1 MTKFEKTTK
10 FEKASSLT
18 RRSVLLGGGALVV
31 SIGAGV
37 TLETVLSINRA
48 YAQGAKPPLTPD
60 QLSSYIAVN
69 ADGSVS
75 AYFGK
80 MDMGHGLHVAIG
92 QIVAEEL
99 DVPFK
104 SVKVLMGD
112 TATSVNQGGASGS
125 TGIQLGGKQM
135 RMAAAEARRV
145 LVEMA
150 AGLLS
155 TPADRLAVNDGVV
168 SAADD
173 TAKRISYAQ
182 MIGGKYFNV
191 QLDWNKQYGNA
202 LYAPGKA
209 QPKAPSAH
217 KIVGQPIKREDVAP
231 KVFCQEDFCTDVK
244 VPGMVHGRMIRPAV
258 AGSVPVKVDDS
269 AIKDIPGARVV
280 WDKGF
285 LGVVADKEWDAIRA
299 AEKLEVEWSVQ
310 EPPFPE
316 QALLYDHIR
325 KASSRKRVV
334 EQQNGDVDEAFKSA
348 AKVIE
353 AEYEWPFQSHASMG
367 PACAVV
373 EIKDG
378 NVTCW
383 SGTQKSHFVQNGLAA
398 TLQVPPDK
406 VRVIFKAGPGSYG
419 RNDADDCAMDAGVLA
434 KAVGR
439 PVRLQ
444 YMRDQGTGWDPK
456 GPASTH
462 KARAGLNASGELI
475 AYEFTSKAFSR
486 VDVDTNGGKP
496 PDTLAGQTLGVVLKS
511 GDGFGVPAE
520 SYAVENKRLAW
531 ETIPPLLD
539 RASPLRTSHLRDPVG
554 PQIHF
559 ASESFIDEVA
569 AAVNADPIE
578 FRLRYIKEPR
588 DVAVIRAAAEKAKWD
603 TRPSPRRDQTGTKVS
618 GRGIAY
624 AQRNSTR
631 VAIVAEVDIDRTT
644 GKIWARKFTVAHDC
658 GQIIN
663 PDGLVKC
670 IEGNIVQGVSR
681 TLWEEVTF
689 DRKTV
694 TSVDWVT
701 YPILDITETP
711 SQVDV
716 VLINHPEIPPSGA
729 GEPSIR
735 PVAAA
740 IANAIFDA
748 TGVRIRRVPF
758 SPERVKAALS

>member
-1 MTKFEKTTK
+1 MTKFEKT
-10 FEKASSLT
+10 SSFN

-31 SIGAGV
+31 SVGAAIS
-37 TLETVLSINRA
+37 LETVLSIGNA
-48 YAQGAKPPLTPD
+48 HAQGAKPPLTPD

-69 ADGSVS
+69 ADGTVS
-75 AYFGK
+75 AFYGK

-104 SVKVLMGD
+104 SVKVIMAD
-112 TATSVNQGGASGS
+112 TALTVNQGVASGS
-125 TGIQLGGKQM
+125 TGIQEGGKQM
-135 RMAAAEARRV
+135 RVAAAEARRV

-150 AGLLS
+150 ANQLS
-155 TPADRLAVNDGVV
+155 IPAEKLAVADGVV
-168 SAADD
+168 SASDD
-173 TAKRISYAQ
+173 KTKRVTYAQ
-182 MIGGKYFNV
+182 LIGGKYFNV
-191 QLDWNKQYGNA
+191 QLDWNKKYGNP

-209 QPKAPSAH
+209 QPKKPSEH

-231 KVFCQEDFCTDVK
+231 KVFAQEDFVTDVK

-258 AGSVPVKVDDS
+258 AGSVPVKVDES
-269 AIKDIPGARVV
+269 SIKDIPGAKVV

-285 LGVVADKEWDAIRA
+285 LGVVADKEWDAIQA
-299 AEKLEVEWSVQ
+299 AQKLKVEWSQVDA
-310 EPPFPE
+310 PFPE
-316 QALLYDHIR
+316 QASLYDHIR
-325 KASSRKRVV
+325 KASVRKRQI
-334 EQQNGDVDEAFKSA
+334 EKENGNVDEAFKNA

-367 PACAVV
+367 PACALV

-378 NVTCW
+378 QVTCW
-383 SGTQKSHFVQNGLAA
+383 SGTQKSHFQQQGLAA
-398 TLQVPPDK
+398 TLGVPVES
-406 VRVIFKAGPGSYG
+406 VRVIWKAGPGSYG
-419 RNDADDCAMDAGVLA
+419 RNDADDAAMDAAVMA
-434 KAVGR
+434 NAVGK
-439 PVRLQ
+439 PVRVQ

-456 GPASTH
+456 GPASVH
-462 KARAGLNASGELI
+462 KVRAAIDASGKVT
-475 AYEFTSKAFSR
+475 AYEFMTKAFSR
-486 VDVDTNGGKP
+486 VDVDTNGSKP
-496 PDTLAGQTLGVVLKS
+496 FDTLAGQARGGDLKS
-511 GDGFGVPAE
+511 GDGFGIPAE
-520 SYAVENKRLAW
+520 SYAFENKRAGW

-539 RASPLRTSHLRDPVG
+539 RSSPLRTSHLRDPVG

-569 AAVNADPIE
+569 AGLNVDPIE
-578 FRLRYIKEPR
+578 FRLRHIKDPR
-588 DVAVIRAAAEKAKWD
+588 DTALLKAVAEKSGWQS
-603 TRPSPRRDQTGTKVS
+603 RPSPRRDQTGNKVS
-618 GRGIAY
+618 GRGLAY
-624 AQRNSTR
+624 SQRNGTR
-631 VAIVAEVDIDRTT
+631 VAIVAEVDIDRST

-689 DRKTV
+689 DRKAV
-694 TSVDWVT
+694 TSVDWLT

-711 SQVDV
+711 GEVNV
-716 VLINHPEIPPSGA
+716 VLLNHPDIAPTGA

-758 SPERVKAALS
+758 SPDRVKSALS

>member
-1 MTKFEKTTK
+1 MTKLEQTSAF
-10 FEKASSLT
+10 T
-18 RRSVLLGGGALVV
+18 RRSMLLGSGALVV
-31 SIGAGV
+31 SIGAAV
-37 TLETVLSINRA
+37 SLDTLLSMQQA
-48 YAQGAKPPLTPD
+48 FAQGARPPLTPD

-69 ADGSVS
+69 ADGTVS

-80 MDMGHGLHVAIG
+80 MDMGHGLGVAIG
-92 QIVAEEL
+92 QIVADEL

-104 SVKVLMGD
+104 SVKVVMAD
-112 TATSVNQGGASGS
+112 TAVTVNQGGASGS
-125 TGIQLGGKQM
+125 TGIQMGGKQL
-135 RMAAAEARRV
+135 RMAAAEARRT

-155 TPADRLAVNDGVV
+155 VPADKLTVADGVV
-168 SAADD
+168 SASDD
-173 TAKRISYAQ
+173 KSKRISYAQ
-182 MIGGKYFNV
+182 MIGGKYFNI
-191 QLDWNKQYGNA
+191 QLDWNKQYGNT

-209 QPKAPSAH
+209 QPKKPSEH

-231 KVFCQEDFCTDVK
+231 KVFAQENFVTDIA
-244 VPGMVHGRMIRPAV
+244 VPGMVHGRVLRPAV
-258 AGSVPVKVDDS
+258 AGAVPTKVDES
-269 AIKDIPGARVV
+269 SIKDIPGAKVV

-285 LGVVADKEWDAIRA
+285 LGVVADKEWDAIQA
-299 AEKLEVEWSVQ
+299 AQKLKVEWSQVDA
-310 EPPFPE
+310 PFPE
-316 QALLYDHIR
+316 QASLYDHIR
-325 KASSRKRVV
+325 KASVRKRSVDK
-334 EQQNGDVDEAFKSA
+334 ENGNVDDAFKNA

-367 PACAVV
+367 PACALV

-378 NVTCW
+378 LVTCW
-383 SGTQKSHFVQNGLAA
+383 SGTQKSHFVQEGLAL
-398 TLQVPPDK
+398 TLDVPLDK
-406 VRVIFKAGPGSYG
+406 VHVIWTMGPGSYG
-419 RNDADDCAMDAGVLA
+419 RNDADDCAMDAAVLT
-434 KAVGR
+434 KAVGK

-444 YMRDQGTGWDPK
+444 YMREQGTGWDPK
-456 GPASTH
+456 GPASIH
-462 KARAGLNASGELI
+462 KARAAIDTAGKVT
-475 AYEFTSKAFSR
+475 AYEFTSKGFSR
-486 VDVDTNGGKP
+486 VDVNTNGGKP
-496 PDTLAGQTLGVVLKS
+496 YDTLSGQTLGVALKS

-520 SYAVENKRLAW
+520 SYAFDNKRLAW

-539 RASPLRTSHLRDPVG
+539 RSSPLRTAHLRDPVG

-578 FRLRYIKEPR
+578 FRLRHIKEPR
-588 DVAVIRAAAEKAKWD
+588 DIAVIKAAAEAAKWE
-603 TRPSPRRDQTGTKVS
+603 TRASPRRDQSGSKVS

-624 AQRNSTR
+624 AQRNGTR
-631 VAIVAEVDIDRTT
+631 VAIVAEVDIDRST

-689 DRKTV
+689 DRKAV
-694 TSVDWVT
+694 TSVDWIT

-711 SQVDV
+711 GEVNV
-716 VLINHPEIPPSGA
+716 VLINHPDIAPSGA

-758 SPERVKAALS
+758 SPDRVKSALS

>member
-1 MTKFEKTTK
+1 MTKFEKT
-10 FEKASSLT
+10 SSFS

-31 SIGAGV
+31 SVGAAVSLDTVMSIG
-37 TLETVLSINRA
+37 TA

-69 ADGSVS
+69 ADGSVA

-80 MDMGHGLHVAIG
+80 MDMGHGLHVAIA

-104 SVKVLMGD
+104 SVKVFMGD
-112 TATSVNQGGASGS
+112 TANSVNQGGASGS

-135 RMAAAEARRV
+135 RMASAEARRV

-150 AGLLS
+150 AILLS
-155 TPADRLAVNDGVV
+155 VPADKLIVTDGVV
-168 SAADD
+168 SASDD
-173 TAKRISYAQ
+173 KSKRISYAE
-182 MIGGKYFNV
+182 MLGGKYFNV

-209 QPKAPSAH
+209 QPKKPSEH

-231 KVFCQEDFCTDVK
+231 KVFAQENFVTDIK

-258 AGSVPVKVDDS
+258 AGSVPVKVDES
-269 AIKDIPGARVV
+269 SIQNIPGAKVV

-285 LGVVADKEWDAIRA
+285 LGVVADKEWDAIQA
-299 AEKLEVEWSVQ
+299 AEKLKVEWSAV
-310 EPPFPE
+310 EPPFPD
-316 QALLYDHIR
+316 QASLYDHIR
-325 KASSRKRVV
+325 KAPVRKAQI
-334 EQQNGDVDEAFKSA
+334 EKQNGDVDAAFASA
-348 AKVIE
+348 SKVI
-353 AEYEWPFQSHASMG
+353 AADYEWPFQSHASMG
-367 PACAVV
+367 PACALI
-373 EIKDG
+373 EIKDDQ
-378 NVTCW
+378 VTCW
-383 SGTQKSHFVQNGLAA
+383 SGTQKSHFVQEGLAL
-398 TLQVPPDK
+398 TLGVPLDK
-406 VRVIFKAGPGSYG
+406 VHVIHTAGPGSYG
-419 RNDADDCAMDAGVLA
+419 RNDADDAAMDAAVLA
-434 KAVGR
+434 KAVDK

-462 KARAGLNASGELI
+462 KARVALDASGKVT
-475 AYEFTSKAFSR
+475 AYEFSSKGFSR
-486 VDVDTNGGKP
+486 VDVNTNGGKP
-496 PDTLAGQTLGVVLKS
+496 YDTLSGQTMGVALKS

-520 SYAVENKRLAW
+520 SYAFDNKKLSW
-531 ETIPPLLD
+531 ETIAPLLD
-539 RASPLRTSHLRDPVG
+539 RSSPLRTSHLRDPVG

-569 AAVNADPIE
+569 AAVNADAIE
-578 FRLRYIKEPR
+578 FRLRHIKEPR
-588 DVAVIRAAAEKAKWD
+588 DVAVIKAAAEKANWD
-603 TRPSPRRDQTGTKVS
+603 TRPSPRKDQAGNKVS

-624 AQRNSTR
+624 AQRNGTR
-631 VAIVAEVDIDRTT
+631 VAVIAEVDVDRST
-644 GKIWARKFTVAHDC
+644 GKIFAHKFTVAHDC

-689 DRKTV
+689 DKKSV
-694 TSVDWVT
+694 TSVDWIT

-711 SQVDV
+711 GEVNV
-716 VLINHPEIPPSGA
+716 VLINYPELPPSGA

>member
-1 MTKFEKTTK
+1 MTKFEQTSA
-10 FEKASSLT
+10 FT

-31 SIGAGV
+31 SVGSAV
-37 TLETVLSINRA
+37 SLDTLLSMQTA
-48 YAQGAKPPLTPD
+48 FAQGAKPALTPD

-69 ADGSVS
+69 ADGTVS
-75 AYFGK
+75 AFFGK

-104 SVKVLMGD
+104 SVKVYMGD

-125 TGIQLGGKQM
+125 TGIQMGGKQM

-145 LVEMA
+145 LIEMA
-150 AGLLS
+150 ASQLS
-155 TPADRLAVNDGVV
+155 IPADKLIIADGVV
-168 SAADD
+168 SATDD
-173 TAKRISYAQ
+173 KSKRISYAQ
-182 MIGGKYFNV
+182 LIGGKYFNV

-209 QPKAPSAH
+209 QLKKPSEH

-231 KVFCQEDFCTDVK
+231 KVFAQEDFVTDIK
-244 VPGMVHGRMIRPAV
+244 VPGMVHGRMIRPSV
-258 AGSVPVKVDDS
+258 AGAVPVKIDES
-269 AIKDIPGARVV
+269 SIKDIPGAKVV

-285 LGVVADKEWDAIRA
+285 LGVVADKEWDAIQA
-299 AEKLEVEWSVQ
+299 AQKLKVEWSQVDA
-310 EPPFPE
+310 PFPE
-316 QALLYDHIR
+316 QASLYDHIR
-325 KASSRKRVV
+325 KASVRKRNI
-334 EQQNGDVDEAFKSA
+334 EKENGNVDEAFKNA

-367 PACAVV
+367 PACALV

-378 NVTCW
+378 QVTCW
-383 SGTQKSHFVQNGLAA
+383 SGTQKSHFVQQGLAS
-398 TLQVPPDK
+398 TLGVPLENVHVVWK
-406 VRVIFKAGPGSYG
+406 TGPGSYG
-419 RNDADDCAMDAGVLA
+419 RNDADDCAMDTAVLA
-434 KAVGR
+434 KAVGK

-456 GPASTH
+456 GPASVH
-462 KARAGLNASGELI
+462 KVRAAIDASGKVT
-475 AYEFTSKAFSR
+475 AYEFMSKAFSR
-486 VDVDTNGGKP
+486 VDVDTNGSKP
-496 PDTLAGQTLGVVLKS
+496 FDTLAGQTRGGDLKS
-511 GDGFGVPAE
+511 GDGFGIPAE
-520 SYAVENKRLAW
+520 SYAFDNKRAGW
-531 ETIPPLLD
+531 ETIPPLLE
-539 RASPLRTSHLRDPVG
+539 RSSPLRTSHLRDPVG

-569 AAVNADPIE
+569 AALNADPIE
-578 FRLRYIKEPR
+578 FRLRHVKEPR
-588 DVAVIRAAAEKAKWD
+588 DITLLKTVAEKSGWQS
-603 TRPSPRRDQTGTKVS
+603 RPSPRRDQAGNKVS

-624 AQRNSTR
+624 SQRNGTR
-631 VAIVAEVDIDRTT
+631 VAIVAEVDIDRST
-644 GKIWARKFTVAHDC
+644 GKIFARKFTVAHDC

-689 DRKTV
+689 DRKAV
-694 TSVDWVT
+694 TSVDWLT

-711 SQVDV
+711 GDVNV
-716 VLINHPEIPPSGA
+716 VLINYPDIAPTGA

-758 SPERVKAALS
+758 SPDRVKSALS

>member
-1 MTKFEKTTK
+1 MTKFEKI
-10 FEKASSLT
+10 SSFT

-31 SIGAGV
+31 SVGAAV
-37 TLETVLSINRA
+37 SLETVLSIGKA

-69 ADGSVS
+69 ADGSVA

-80 MDMGHGLHVAIG
+80 MDMGHGLQVAIG

-104 SVKVLMGD
+104 SVKVIMAD
-112 TATSVNQGGASGS
+112 TAVTVNQGGASGS

-155 TPADRLAVNDGVV
+155 VPADKLTVNDGVV
-168 SAADD
+168 SAGDD
-173 TAKRISYAQ
+173 KSKRISYAE
-182 MIGGKYFNV
+182 MLGGKYFNV
-191 QLDWNKQYGNA
+191 QLDWNKKMGND

-209 QPKAPSAH
+209 QPKKPSEH

-231 KVFCQEDFCTDVK
+231 RVFCQEDYCTDVK
-244 VPGMVHGRMIRPAV
+244 LPGMVHGRMIRPAV
-258 AGSVPVKVDDS
+258 AGSVPVKVDEAS
-269 AIKDIPGARVV
+269 VKDIPGAKVV

-285 LGVVADKEWDAIRA
+285 LGVVADKEWDAIQA
-299 AEKLEVEWSVQ
+299 ANKLKVEWSQ
-310 EPPFPE
+310 AQPPFPE
-316 QALLYDHIR
+316 QASLYDHIR
-325 KASSRKRVV
+325 KAEPRKRQV
-334 EQQNGDVDEAFKSA
+334 EKENGNVDEAFKAA

-367 PACAVV
+367 PACALV

-378 NVTCW
+378 NFTCW
-383 SGTQKSHFVQNGLAA
+383 SGSQKTHFVQEGLAL
-398 TLQVPPDK
+398 TLGVPLDK
-406 VRVIFKAGPGSYG
+406 VHVIWAMGPGSYG
-419 RNDADDCAMDAGVLA
+419 RNDADDCAGDAAVLA
-434 KAVGR
+434 KAVGK

-456 GPASTH
+456 GPASIH
-462 KARAGLNASGELI
+462 KARAALDAQGKVI
-475 AYEFTSKAFSR
+475 AYEFNSKGFSR
-486 VDVDTNGGKP
+486 VDVNTNGGKP
-496 PDTLAGQTLGVVLKS
+496 HDTLTGQTLGVALKS

-520 SYAVENKRLAW
+520 SYAFDNKQLSW

-539 RASPLRTSHLRDPVG
+539 RSSPLRSAHLRDPVG

-578 FRLRYIKEPR
+578 FRLRHIKEPR
-588 DVAVIRAAAEKAKWD
+588 DVAVIKAAAEKAKWD
-603 TRPSPRRDQTGTKVS
+603 TRPSPRRGLSGNKVS

-624 AQRNSTR
+624 AQRNGTR
-631 VAIVAEVDIDRTT
+631 VAVIAEVDIDRST

-663 PDGLVKC
+663 PDGLVQC

-694 TSVDWVT
+694 TSVDWIS

-711 SQVDV
+711 GEVDV
-716 VLINHPEIPPSGA
+716 VLINHPELPPTGA

>member
-1 MTKFEKTTK
+1 MTKFEKT
-10 FEKASSLT
+10 SSFT

-31 SIGAGV
+31 SVGAAV
-37 TLETVLSINRA
+37 SLDTVLSIGKA

-69 ADGSVS
+69 ADGRVM

-104 SVKVLMGD
+104 SVTVIMAD
-112 TATSVNQGGASGS
+112 TAKTVNQGGASGS
-125 TGIQLGGKQM
+125 TGIQEGGRQL

-145 LVEMA
+145 LMEMA
-150 AGLLS
+150 AAKLGASADKLVANAGAVS
-155 TPADRLAVNDGVV
+155 TSEVA
-168 SAADD
+168 
-173 TAKRISYAQ
+173 AKRVTYAEL
-182 MIGGKYFNV
+182 IGGQYFNV
-191 QLDWNKQYGNA
+191 QLDWNKKYGNR
-202 LYAPGKA
+202 LYAPGKGL
-209 QPKAPSAH
+209 PKKPADY

-231 KVFCQEDFCTDVK
+231 KVFAQENFVTDVR

-269 AIKDIPGARVV
+269 AIKAIPGVKVV

-285 LGVVADKEWDAIRA
+285 LGVVADREWDAIQA
-299 AEKLEVEWSVQ
+299 AKKLKVEWSNVP
-310 EPPFPE
+310 PPFPE
-316 QALLYDHIR
+316 QAKLYDHIR
-325 KASSRKRVV
+325 KAPVRAAKI
-334 EQQNGDVDEAFKSA
+334 EKQNGDIEEAFKAA
-348 AKVIE
+348 AKIIE
-353 AEYEWPFQSHASMG
+353 ADYEWPFQSHASMG
-367 PACAVV
+367 PACALV

-378 NVTCW
+378 QQGKQVTCW
-383 SGTQKSHFVQNGLAA
+383 SGTQKSHFVQQGLAA
-398 TLQVPPDK
+398 TLGVPLDK
-406 VRVIFKAGPGSYG
+406 VHVIWAMGPGSYG
-419 RNDADDCAMDAGVLA
+419 RNDADDCAMDAAVLA
-434 KAVGR
+434 KAVSK

-462 KARAGLNASGELI
+462 KARAAIDVSGKVT
-475 AYEFTSKAFSR
+475 AYEFSSKGFSR
-486 VDVDTNGGKP
+486 VDVNTNGSHP
-496 PDTLAGQTLGVVLKS
+496 WDTLAGQTMGVALKS

-520 SYAVENKRLAW
+520 SYAFDSKKLSW

-539 RASPLRTSHLRDPVG
+539 RSSPLRSSHLRDPVG

-569 AAVNADPIE
+569 ASVNADPIE
-578 FRLRYIKEPR
+578 FRLRHIKEPR
-588 DVAVIRAAAEKAKWD
+588 DVAVIKAAAEKAEWD
-603 TRPSPRRDQTGTKVS
+603 TRPSPRRDQTGSKVS

-624 AQRNSTR
+624 AQRNGTR
-631 VAIVAEVDIDRTT
+631 VAVIAEVDVNRTS

-658 GQIIN
+658 GLIIN
-663 PDGLVKC
+663 PDGLTRC

-689 DRKTV
+689 DSKAV
-694 TSVDWVT
+694 TSVDWIS

-711 SQVDV
+711 GSIDV
-716 VLINHPEIPPSGA
+716 VLINHPDIAASGA

>member
-1 MTKFEKTTK
+1 MTKFEKT
-10 FEKASSLT
+10 SSFT

-31 SIGAGV
+31 SVGAAV
-37 TLETVLSINRA
+37 SLETVLSIGKA

-69 ADGSVS
+69 ADGSVA

-104 SVKVLMGD
+104 SVKVIMAD
-112 TATSVNQGGASGS
+112 TAVTVNQGGASGS

-155 TPADRLAVNDGVV
+155 VPADKFTVNDGVV
-168 SAADD
+168 SAGDD
-173 TAKRISYAQ
+173 KSKRISYAE
-182 MIGGKYFNV
+182 MLGGKYFNV
-191 QLDWNKQYGNA
+191 QLDWNKKLGND

-209 QPKAPSAH
+209 QPKKPSEH

-231 KVFCQEDFCTDVK
+231 RVFCQEDYCTDVK
-244 VPGMVHGRMIRPAV
+244 LPGMVHGRMIRPSV
-258 AGSVPVKVDDS
+258 AGSVPVKVDEAS
-269 AIKDIPGARVV
+269 IKDIPGAKVV

-285 LGVVADKEWDAIRA
+285 LGVVADKEWDAIQA
-299 AEKLEVEWSVQ
+299 ADKLKVEWSQ
-310 EPPFPE
+310 AQPPFPE
-316 QALLYDHIR
+316 QASLYDHIR
-325 KASSRKRVV
+325 KAQPRKRQV
-334 EQQNGDVDEAFKSA
+334 EKENGNVDEAFKAA

-367 PACAVV
+367 PACALV

-383 SGTQKSHFVQNGLAA
+383 SGSQKTHFVQEGLAL
-398 TLQVPPDK
+398 TLGVPLDK
-406 VRVIFKAGPGSYG
+406 VHVIWAMGPGSYG
-419 RNDADDCAMDAGVLA
+419 RNDADDCAGDAAVLA
-434 KAVGR
+434 KAVGK

-456 GPASTH
+456 GPASIH
-462 KARAGLNASGELI
+462 KARAALDAQGKVI
-475 AYEFTSKAFSR
+475 AYEFNSKGFSR
-486 VDVDTNGGKP
+486 VDVNTNGGKP
-496 PDTLAGQTLGVVLKS
+496 HDTLTGQTLGVALKS

-520 SYAVENKRLAW
+520 SYAFDNKQLSW

-539 RASPLRTSHLRDPVG
+539 RSSPLRSAHLRDPVG

-578 FRLRYIKEPR
+578 FRLHHIKEPR
-588 DVAVIRAAAEKAKWD
+588 DVAVIKAAAEKAKWD
-603 TRPSPRRDQTGTKVS
+603 TRPSPRRDQSGNKVS

-624 AQRNSTR
+624 AQRNGTR
-631 VAIVAEVDIDRTT
+631 VAVIAEVDIDRST

-694 TSVDWVT
+694 TSVDWIS

-711 SQVDV
+711 GEVDV
-716 VLINHPEIPPSGA
+716 VLINHPELPPTGA

>member
-1 MTKFEKTTK
+1 MTKLEQTSAF
-10 FEKASSLT
+10 T
-18 RRSVLLGGGALVV
+18 RRSMLLGSGALVV
-31 SIGAGV
+31 SIGAAV
-37 TLETVLSINRA
+37 SLDTLLSMQQA
-48 YAQGAKPPLTPD
+48 FAQGARPPLTPD

-69 ADGSVS
+69 ADGTVS

-80 MDMGHGLHVAIG
+80 MDMGHGLGVAIG
-92 QIVAEEL
+92 QIVADEL

-104 SVKVLMGD
+104 SVKVVMAD
-112 TATSVNQGGASGS
+112 TAVTVNQGGASGS
-125 TGIQLGGKQM
+125 TGIQMGGKQL
-135 RMAAAEARRV
+135 RMAAAEARRT

-155 TPADRLAVNDGVV
+155 VPADKLTVADGVV
-168 SAADD
+168 SASDD
-173 TAKRISYAQ
+173 KSKRISYAQ
-182 MIGGKYFNV
+182 MIGGKYFNI
-191 QLDWNKQYGNA
+191 QLDWNKQYGNT

-209 QPKAPSAH
+209 QPKKPSEH
-217 KIVGQPIKREDVAP
+217 RIVGQPIKREDVAP
-231 KVFCQEDFCTDVK
+231 KVFAQENFVTDIT
-244 VPGMVHGRMIRPAV
+244 VPGMVHGRVLRPAV
-258 AGSVPVKVDDS
+258 AGAVPTKVDES
-269 AIKDIPGARVV
+269 SIKDIPGAKVV

-285 LGVVADKEWDAIRA
+285 LGVVADKEWDAIQA
-299 AEKLEVEWSVQ
+299 AQKLKVEWSQVDA
-310 EPPFPE
+310 PFPE
-316 QALLYDHIR
+316 QASLYDHIR
-325 KASSRKRVV
+325 KASVRKRSVDK
-334 EQQNGDVDEAFKSA
+334 ENGNVDDAFKNA

-367 PACAVV
+367 PACALV

-378 NVTCW
+378 QVTCW
-383 SGTQKSHFVQNGLAA
+383 SGTQKSHFVQEGLAL
-398 TLQVPPDK
+398 TLDVPLDK
-406 VRVIFKAGPGSYG
+406 VHVIWAMGPGSYG
-419 RNDADDCAMDAGVLA
+419 RNDADDCAMDAAVLT
-434 KAVGR
+434 KAVGK

-444 YMRDQGTGWDPK
+444 YMREQGTGWDPK
-456 GPASTH
+456 GPASIH
-462 KARAGLNASGELI
+462 KARAAIDTAGKVT
-475 AYEFTSKAFSR
+475 AYEFTSKGFSR
-486 VDVDTNGGKP
+486 VDVNTNGGKP
-496 PDTLAGQTLGVVLKS
+496 YDTLSGQTLGVALKS

-520 SYAVENKRLAW
+520 SYAFDNKRLAW

-539 RASPLRTSHLRDPVG
+539 RSSPLRTAHLRDPVG

-578 FRLRYIKEPR
+578 FRLRHIKEPR
-588 DVAVIRAAAEKAKWD
+588 DIAVIKAAAEAAKWE
-603 TRPSPRRDQTGTKVS
+603 TRASPRRDQSGNKVS

-624 AQRNSTR
+624 AQRNGTR
-631 VAIVAEVDIDRTT
+631 VAIVAEVDIDRST

-689 DRKTV
+689 DRKAV
-694 TSVDWVT
+694 TSVDWIT

-711 SQVDV
+711 GEVNV
-716 VLINHPEIPPSGA
+716 VLINHPDIAPSGA

-758 SPERVKAALS
+758 SPDRVKSALS

>member
-1 MTKFEKTTK
+1 MTIFEMTK
-10 FEKASSLT
+10 FEKASSPT

-37 TLETVLSINRA
+37 TLDTVLAINQA
-48 YAQGAKPPLTPD
+48 HAQGAKPALTPD

-145 LVEMA
+145 LVEIA

-155 TPADRLAVNDGVV
+155 TPADRLAINDGVV
-168 SAADD
+168 FAADD
-173 TAKRISYAQ
+173 TAKRVSYAQ
-182 MIGGKYFNV
+182 MIGGQYFNV
-191 QLDWNKQYGNA
+191 QLDWNKEYGNA

-209 QPKAPSAH
+209 RPKPASEH

-231 KVFCQEDFCTDVK
+231 KVFCQEDFCTDIK
-244 VPGMVHGRMIRPAV
+244 LPGMVHGRMIRPAV
-258 AGSVPVKVDDS
+258 AGSVPVKVDDR
-269 AIKDIPGARVV
+269 AIRDIPGVQVV

-285 LGVVADKEWDAIRA
+285 LGVVADREWDAIRA
-299 AEKLEVEWSVQ
+299 AEKLEVEWSAQ

-325 KASSRKRVV
+325 SASVRKRVV
-334 EQQNGDVDEAFKSA
+334 EAQNGDVDAALRSA

-373 EIKDG
+373 EIREG
-378 NVTCW
+378 HVTCW
-383 SGTQKSHFVQNGLAA
+383 SATQKSHFVQNGIAA
-398 TLQVPPDK
+398 TLQVPPDM
-406 VRVIFKAGPGSYG
+406 VHVIFKAGPGSYG

-462 KARAGLNASGELI
+462 KARAGLNAAGELI
-475 AYEFTSKAFSR
+475 AYEFASKAFSR

-496 PDTLAGQTLGVVLKS
+496 QDTLAGQTLGVQLKS

-520 SYAVENKRLAW
+520 SYAVENKRLSW
-531 ETIPPLLD
+531 ETIAPLLD
-539 RASPLRTSHLRDPVG
+539 RASPLRSSHLRDPVG

-569 AAVNADPIE
+569 AAVHADPIE
-578 FRLRYIKEPR
+578 FRLRHIKEPR
-588 DVAVIRAAAEKAKWD
+588 DVAVIRAAAEKARWD
-603 TRPSPRRDQTGTKVS
+603 TRPSPRRDQTGAKVS

-624 AQRNSTR
+624 AQRNGTR
-631 VAIVAEVDIDRTT
+631 VAIIAEVDIDRLT

-670 IEGNIVQGVSR
+670 IEGNLVQGVSR

-689 DRKTV
+689 DRKAV

-711 SQVDV
+711 NQVDV
-716 VLINHPEIPPSGA
+716 VLINHPEIPSSGA

>member
-1 MTKFEKTTK
+1 MTKFEQT
-10 FEKASSLT
+10 SSFS

-31 SIGAGV
+31 SVGAGV
-37 TLETVLSINRA
+37 TLETVLSIGQA

-69 ADGSVS
+69 ADGRVA

-104 SVKVLMGD
+104 SVKVYMAD

-135 RMAAAEARRV
+135 RVAAAEARRV

-150 AGLLS
+150 AASLA
-155 TPADRLAVNDGVV
+155 TPVERLVVNDGIV
-168 SAADD
+168 SVADD
-173 TAKRISYAQ
+173 PSKRVSYAQ
-182 MIGGKYFNV
+182 LIGGQYFNV
-191 QLDWNKQYGNA
+191 QLAWNKEYGNA

-209 QPKAPSAH
+209 QPKKPSEH
-217 KIVGQPIKREDVAP
+217 KIVGQPIKREDIAP
-231 KVFCQEDFCTDVK
+231 KVFCQEDFVTDIK
-244 VPGMVHGRMIRPAV
+244 VPDMVHGRMIRPPV
-258 AGSVPVKVDDS
+258 AGAVPVKVDDS
-269 AIKDIPGARVV
+269 TIKNIPGAKVV
-280 WDKGF
+280 WNQGF
-285 LGVVADKEWDAIRA
+285 LGVVADKEWDAIQA
-299 AEKLEVEWSVQ
+299 AEALKVEWSAQ
-310 EPPFPE
+310 TPPFPD
-316 QALLYDHIR
+316 QVLLHDHIR
-325 KASSRKRVV
+325 KAPVRKRVV

-348 AKVIE
+348 ARVIE

-367 PACAVV
+367 PACSLV

-378 NVTCW
+378 YVTCW
-383 SGTQKSHFVQNGLAA
+383 SGTQKSHFVQNGLADI
-398 TLQVPPDK
+398 LQVPVEK
-406 VRVIFKAGPGSYG
+406 VHVIFKPGPGSYG
-419 RNDADDCAMDAGVLA
+419 RNDADDCAMDAAVLA

-444 YMRDQGTGWDPK
+444 YMRNQGTGWDPK
-456 GPASTH
+456 GPASIH
-462 KARAGLNASGELI
+462 MAKAGLNAAGEVI

-496 PDTLAGQTLGVVLKS
+496 QDTLTGQTLGVALKS

-520 SYAVENKRLAW
+520 SYAVANKRLAW

-578 FRLRYIKEPR
+578 FRLRHIKEPR
-588 DVAVIRAAAEKAKWD
+588 DIAVIKAAAEKANWD

-624 AQRNSTR
+624 AQRNGTR
-631 VAIVAEVDIDRTT
+631 VAVIAEVDVDRST
-644 GKIWARKFTVAHDC
+644 GKIRARKFTVAHDC

-670 IEGNIVQGVSR
+670 VEGNIVQGVSR
-681 TLWEEVTF
+681 ALWEEVTF
-689 DRKTV
+689 DRNAV
-694 TSVDWVT
+694 TSIDWIT

-711 SQVDV
+711 GEVNV

>member
-1 MTKFEKTTK
+1 MTKFEKPT
-10 FEKASSLT
+10 SLT
-18 RRSVLLGGGALVV
+18 RRSVLLGSGALVV

-37 TLETVLSINRA
+37 TLETVLSIGQA
-48 YAQGAKPPLTPD
+48 FAQGTKPPLTPD

-69 ADGSVS
+69 ADGRVA

-80 MDMGHGLHVAIG
+80 MDMGHGLHVAIA

-104 SVKVLMGD
+104 SVKVFMAD

-135 RMAAAEARRV
+135 RVAAAEARRV

-150 AGLLS
+150 AGALS
-155 TPADRLAVNDGVV
+155 LPADKLTVNDGVV
-168 SAADD
+168 SSLDD
-173 TAKRISYAQ
+173 KTRSVSYAQ
-182 MIGGKYFNV
+182 LIGGQYFNV

-209 QPKAPSAH
+209 QPKKPSEH
-217 KIVGQPIKREDVAP
+217 KIVGQPIKREDIAP
-231 KVFCQEDFCTDVK
+231 KVFCQEDFVTDIK
-244 VPGMVHGRMIRPAV
+244 VPGMMHGRMIRPAV
-258 AGSVPVKVDDS
+258 AGAVPVKVDES
-269 AIKDIPGARVV
+269 SIKDIPGAKVV
-280 WDKGF
+280 WKNGF
-285 LGVVADKEWDAIRA
+285 LGVVADKEWDAIQA
-299 AEKLEVEWSVQ
+299 AEKLKVEWSAQ
-310 EPPFPE
+310 DSPFPE
-316 QALLYDHIR
+316 QAALHDHIR
-325 KASSRKRVV
+325 KAPVRKRMV
-334 EQQNGDVDEAFKSA
+334 EVQNGDVDTAFKTA

-353 AEYEWPFQSHASMG
+353 ADYEWPFQSHASMG
-367 PACAVV
+367 PACSLV

-378 NVTCW
+378 KATCW
-383 SGTQKSHFVQNGLAA
+383 SGTQKSHFVQEGIA
-398 TLQVPPDK
+398 TLLQMPVEA
-406 VRVIFKAGPGSYG
+406 VHVIFKAGPGSYG
-419 RNDADDCAMDAGVLA
+419 RNDADDCAMDAAMLA
-434 KAVGR
+434 QSVGR

-462 KARAGLNASGELI
+462 KAKAGLNAAGEVI

-496 PDTLAGQTLGVVLKS
+496 PDTLAGQTLGVALKS

-520 SYAVENKRLAW
+520 SYAVANKRLAW

-539 RASPLRTSHLRDPVG
+539 RASPLRSSHLRDPVG

-578 FRLRYIKEPR
+578 FRLRYVKEPR
-588 DVAVIRAAAEKAKWD
+588 DIAVIKAAAEKAKWE
-603 TRPSPRRDQTGTKVS
+603 TRASPRRDQTGNKVS

-624 AQRNSTR
+624 AQRNGTR
-631 VAIVAEVDIDRTT
+631 VAVIAEVDIDRAT
-644 GKIWARKFTVAHDC
+644 GKISARKFTVAHDC

-681 TLWEEVTF
+681 ALWEEVTF
-689 DRKTV
+689 DRNSV
-694 TSVDWVT
+694 TSVDWIT

-711 SQVDV
+711 GQVDV
-716 VLINHPEIPPSGA
+716 VLLNYPDIAPSGA

-758 SPERVKAALS
+758 SPERVKAAFS

>member
-1 MTKFEKTTK
+1 MTKFEKT
-10 FEKASSLT
+10 SVLT

-31 SIGAGV
+31 SVGAGV
-37 TLETVLSINRA
+37 TLDTVLSIGQA
-48 YAQGAKPPLTPD
+48 FAQGTKPPLTPD

-69 ADGSVS
+69 ADGRVA

-80 MDMGHGLHVAIG
+80 MDMGHGLHVAIA

-99 DVPFK
+99 DVSFA
-104 SVKVLMGD
+104 SVKVFMGD

-125 TGIQLGGKQM
+125 TGIQLGGKQL

-150 AGLLS
+150 AASLS
-155 TPADRLAVNDGVV
+155 MPADRLVVNDGVV

-173 TAKRISYAQ
+173 NTKRISYAQ
-182 MIGGKYFNV
+182 LIGGQYFNV
-191 QLDWNKQYGNA
+191 QLDWNKQYGNT

-209 QPKAPSAH
+209 QPKPPGEH
-217 KIVGQPIKREDVAP
+217 KIVGQPIKREDIAP
-231 KVFCQEDFCTDVK
+231 KVFCQEDFVTDVK
-244 VPGMVHGRMIRPAV
+244 LPDMMHGRMIRPGV
-258 AGSVPVKVDDS
+258 AGAVPVKIDDS
-269 AIKDIPGARVV
+269 AIKNIPGARVV

-285 LGVVADKEWDAIRA
+285 LGVVADREWDAIQA
-299 AEKLEVEWSVQ
+299 AEKLKVEWSVQ

-316 QALLYDHIR
+316 QASLHDYIR
-325 KASSRKRVV
+325 KASVRKRVV
-334 EQQNGDVDEAFKSA
+334 EVQNGDVDTAFKSA
-348 AKVIE
+348 ARVIE
-353 AEYEWPFQSHASMG
+353 ADYEWPFQSHASMG
-367 PACAVV
+367 PACSLV

-378 NVTCW
+378 SVTCW
-383 SGTQKSHFVQNGLAA
+383 SGTQKSHFVRNGLAEL
-398 TLQVPPDK
+398 LQVPVEK
-406 VRVIFKAGPGSYG
+406 VHVVFKPGPGSYG
-419 RNDADDCAMDAGVLA
+419 RNDADDCAMDAAALA
-434 KAVGR
+434 RAVGR

-462 KARAGLNASGELI
+462 KAKAGLNAAGEVI

-486 VDVDTNGGKP
+486 IDVDTNGGKP
-496 PDTLAGQTLGVVLKS
+496 YDTLTGQTMGVALKS

-531 ETIPPLLD
+531 ETISPLLD

-569 AAVNADPIE
+569 AAVNVDPIE

-588 DVAVIRAAAEKAKWD
+588 DIAVIKAAAEKAKWD

-624 AQRNSTR
+624 AQRNGTR

-658 GQIIN
+658 GQIVN

-681 TLWEEVTF
+681 ALWEEVTF
-689 DRKTV
+689 DRNAV
-694 TSVDWVT
+694 TSVDWIT

-711 SQVDV
+711 GEVNV
-716 VLINHPEIPPSGA
+716 VLINHPEIASSGA

>member
-1 MTKFEKTTK
+1 MTRFEKTT
-10 FEKASSLT
+10 SLT
-18 RRSVLLGGGALVV
+18 RRSVLLGSGALVV
-31 SIGAGV
+31 SVGAGV
-37 TLETVLSINRA
+37 TLETVLSINQA
-48 YAQGAKPPLTPD
+48 FAQGTKPPLTPD

-69 ADGSVS
+69 ADGRVA

-80 MDMGHGLHVAIG
+80 MDMGHGLHVAIA

-99 DVPFK
+99 DVPFA
-104 SVKVLMGD
+104 SVRVFMAD

-150 AGLLS
+150 AAALS
-155 TPADRLAVNDGVV
+155 TPADRLAVNDGIV

-173 TAKRISYAQ
+173 QTKRVSYAQ
-182 MIGGKYFNV
+182 LLGGQYFNV
-191 QLDWNKQYGNA
+191 QLDWNKEYGNA

-209 QPKAPSAH
+209 RPKKPSEH
-217 KIVGQPIKREDVAP
+217 KIVGQPIKREDIAP
-231 KVFCQEDFCTDVK
+231 KVFCLEDFVTDIK
-244 VPGMVHGRMIRPAV
+244 VPDMVHGRMIRPQV
-258 AGSVPVKVDDS
+258 AGAVPVKVDDS
-269 AIKDIPGARVV
+269 AIRDIPGAKVV

-285 LGVVADKEWDAIRA
+285 LGVVADREWDAIQA
-299 AEKLEVEWSVQ
+299 AEKLKVEWSLQ
-310 EPPFPE
+310 PPPFPE
-316 QALLYDHIR
+316 QASLHDTIR
-325 KASSRKRVV
+325 KASVRKRVV
-334 EQQNGDVDEAFKSA
+334 EQQNGDVDAAFKTA
-348 AKVIE
+348 AKIIE
-353 AEYEWPFQSHASMG
+353 ADYEWPFQSHASMG
-367 PACAVV
+367 PACSLV

-378 NVTCW
+378 MVTCW

-398 TLQVPPDK
+398 VLQVPVEK
-406 VRVIFKAGPGSYG
+406 VHVIFKPGPGSYG
-419 RNDADDCAMDAGVLA
+419 RNDADDCAMDAAVLA

-462 KARAGLNASGELI
+462 SAKAGLNAAGEVI

-496 PDTLAGQTLGVVLKS
+496 PDTLAGQTLGVALKS

-520 SYAVENKRLAW
+520 SYAVANKRLAW
-531 ETIPPLLD
+531 ETIAPLLD

-578 FRLRYIKEPR
+578 FRLRYVKEPR
-588 DVAVIRAAAEKAKWD
+588 DIAVIKAAAQKANWE
-603 TRPSPRRDQTGTKVS
+603 TRPSPRRDQTGSKVS

-624 AQRNSTR
+624 AQRNGTR
-631 VAIVAEVDIDRTT
+631 VAVIAEVDIDRAT

-681 TLWEEVTF
+681 ALWEEVTF
-689 DRKTV
+689 DRNTV
-694 TSVDWVT
+694 TSVDWIT

-711 SQVDV
+711 GRVDV
-716 VLINHPEIPPSGA
+716 VLINYPEIAPSGA

-748 TGVRIRRVPF
+748 TGVRIRRVPS
-758 SPERVKAALS
+758 SPERVKAAFS

>member
-1 MTKFEKTTK
+1 MTKHEAF
-10 FEKASSLT
+10 ALS
-18 RRSVLLGGGALVV
+18 RRTMLLGGGALVV
-31 SIGAGV
+31 SVGAGLSLD
-37 TLETVLSINRA
+37 TLLAINEA
-48 YAQGAKPPLTPD
+48 YAQGTKPPLTPD

-75 AYFGK
+75 AFFGK

-92 QIVAEEL
+92 QMVAEEL
-99 DVPFK
+99 DVAFARV
-104 SVKVLMGD
+104 SVIMGD

-155 TPADRLAVNDGVV
+155 APVDQLAVSDGTV
-168 SAADD
+168 SVKSDP
-173 TAKRISYAQ
+173 AKRISYAQ
-182 MIGGKYFNV
+182 MIGGRYFNV
-191 QLDWNKQYGNA
+191 TLDWNKKDGNP

-209 QPKAPSAH
+209 QPKKPSEY
-217 KIVGQPIKREDVAP
+217 KIVGQPIKRADVAP
-231 KVFCQEDFCTDVK
+231 KVFAIENFVTDVK

-258 AGSVPVKVDDS
+258 AGSVPVKVDERS
-269 AIKDIPGARVV
+269 IKDIPGAKVV

-285 LGVVADKEWDAIRA
+285 LGVVADKEWDAIKA
-299 AEKLEVEWSVQ
+299 AQALKVEWSAV

-316 QALLYDHIR
+316 QAALYDHLRKTPAR
-325 KASSRKRVV
+325 KAQV
-334 EQQNGDVDEAFKSA
+334 EKQNGNVEEAFKTA
-348 AKVIE
+348 ARVIE

-367 PACAVV
+367 PACALV

-383 SGTQKSHFVQNGLAA
+383 SGTQKGHFQQQGIAA
-398 TLQVPPDK
+398 TLNIPVDK
-406 VRVIFKAGPGSYG
+406 VRVIWTPGPGSYG
-419 RNDADDCAMDAGVLA
+419 RNDADDAAMDAAILA
-434 KAVGR
+434 QAVGK
-439 PVRLQ
+439 PVRMQ

-456 GPASTH
+456 GPASIH
-462 KARAGLNASGELI
+462 KARAAIDPAGKVT
-475 AYEFTSKAFSR
+475 AYEFTSKAFPR
-486 VDVDTNGGKP
+486 VDVNSNGSKP
-496 PDTLAGQTLGVVLKS
+496 WDTLAGQMRELPLKS

-520 SYAVENKRLAW
+520 SYAFDNKKLAW
-531 ETIPPLLD
+531 ETIPPLLE

-559 ASESFIDEVA
+559 ASESFMDEVA
-569 AAVNADPIE
+569 AGLGLDAIE
-578 FRLRYIKEPR
+578 FRMRHLKDPR
-588 DVAVIRAAAEKAKWD
+588 DIAVIKAAAAKAQWD
-603 TRPSPRRDQTGTKVS
+603 TRPSPRKDQTGNKVS

-624 AQRNSTR
+624 AQRGGTR
-631 VAIVAEVDIDRTT
+631 VAVIAEVDIDRAS

-663 PDGLVKC
+663 PDGLTKC

-689 DRKTV
+689 DRKSV
-694 TSVDWVT
+694 TSVDWLS

-711 SQVDV
+711 GVIDV
-716 VLINHPEIPPSGA
+716 VLLDHPELPPTGA

-748 TGVRIRRVPF
+748 TGVRIRRVP
-758 SPERVKAALS
+758 

>member
-1 MTKFEKTTK
+1 MTKFEKT
-10 FEKASSLT
+10 SSFT

-31 SIGAGV
+31 SIGATV
-37 TLETVLSINRA
+37 SLETMLSIEQA

-60 QLSSYIAVN
+60 QLSSYIAVS
-69 ADGSVS
+69 ADGSVA

-80 MDMGHGLHVAIG
+80 MDMGHGLTVAIG

-104 SVKVLMGD
+104 SVKVIMAD
-112 TATSVNQGGASGS
+112 TALTVNQGGASGS
-125 TGIQLGGKQM
+125 TGIQLGGKQL

-155 TPADRLAVNDGVV
+155 VPADKLTVNDGVV
-168 SAADD
+168 SASDD
-173 TAKRISYAQ
+173 KTKRISYAQ

-191 QLDWNKQYGNA
+191 QLDWNKQYGNT

-209 QPKAPSAH
+209 QPKKPSEH
-217 KIVGQPIKREDVAP
+217 KIVGKPIKREDVAP
-231 KVFCQEDFCTDVK
+231 KVFAQEDFVTDVK
-244 VPGMVHGRMIRPAV
+244 VPGMMHARMIRPAI
-258 AGSVPVKVDDS
+258 AGAVPVKVDDS
-269 AIKDIPGARVV
+269 AIKNIPGAKVV

-285 LGVVADKEWDAIRA
+285 LGVVADKEWDAIQA
-299 AEKLEVEWSVQ
+299 AEKLKVEWSSVT
-310 EPPFPE
+310 PPFPE
-316 QALLYDHIR
+316 QATLYEHIR
-325 KASSRKRVV
+325 KAPVRKAQV
-334 EQQNGDVDEAFKSA
+334 EKQNGNVDEAFKTA

-353 AEYEWPFQSHASMG
+353 ADYEWPFQSHASMG
-367 PACAVV
+367 PACALV

-378 NVTCW
+378 QVTCW
-383 SGTQKSHFVQNGLAA
+383 SGTQKSHFVQQGLAL
-398 TLQVPPDK
+398 TLDVPLDK
-406 VRVIFKAGPGSYG
+406 VRVIWAMGPGSYG
-419 RNDADDCAMDAGVLA
+419 RNDADDCAMDAAVLA
-434 KAVGR
+434 KALGK

-462 KARAGLNASGELI
+462 KARAALDAAGKVI
-475 AYEFTSKAFSR
+475 AYEFNSKGFSR
-486 VDVDTNGGKP
+486 VDVDTNGGHP
-496 PDTLAGQTLGVVLKS
+496 WDTLTGQTMGVTLKS

-520 SYAVENKRLAW
+520 SYAFDNKRLAW

-539 RASPLRTSHLRDPVG
+539 RSSPLRSAHLRDPVG

-578 FRLRYIKEPR
+578 FRLRHIKEPR
-588 DVAVIRAAAEKAKWD
+588 DVAVIKAAAETAKWD
-603 TRPSPRRDQTGTKVS
+603 TRPSPRRDQIGNKVS

-624 AQRNSTR
+624 AQRNGTR
-631 VAIVAEVDIDRTT
+631 VAVIAEVDIDRTT

-689 DRKTV
+689 DRKAV
-694 TSVDWVT
+694 TSVDWIS

-711 SQVDV
+711 GQVDV
-716 VLINHPEIPPSGA
+716 VLINHPEIAPSGA

-758 SPERVKAALS
+758 SPDRVKAALS

>member
-1 MTKFEKTTK
+1 MTKIEQTSAF
-10 FEKASSLT
+10 T
-18 RRSVLLGGGALVV
+18 RRSILLGSGALVV
-31 SIGAGV
+31 SIGAAIS
-37 TLETVLSINRA
+37 LDTVLAVREA

-69 ADGSVS
+69 ADGSVA

-80 MDMGHGLHVAIG
+80 MDMGHGLHVAIA

-104 SVKVLMGD
+104 AAKVFMGD
-112 TATSVNQGGASGS
+112 TANSVNQGGASGS

-155 TPADRLAVNDGVV
+155 VPADRLVVTDGVV
-168 SAADD
+168 NANDD
-173 TAKRISYAQ
+173 KSKRISYGE
-182 MIGGKYFNV
+182 MLGGKYFNV
-191 QLDWNKQYGNA
+191 QLDWNKQYGNT

-209 QPKAPSAH
+209 QPKKPSEH

-231 KVFCQEDFCTDVK
+231 KVFAIEDFVTDIK
-244 VPGMVHGRMIRPAV
+244 VPGMVHGRVIRPPV
-258 AGSVPVKVDDS
+258 AGSMPVKVDDS
-269 AIKDIPGARVV
+269 AVKNIPGFKVV
-280 WDKGF
+280 QDKGF
-285 LGVVADKEWDAIRA
+285 LGVVADREWDAIQA
-299 AEKLEVEWSVQ
+299 AEKLKVEWSQVT
-310 EPPFPE
+310 PPFPE
-316 QALLYDHIR
+316 QASHYDHIR
-325 KASSRKRVV
+325 KASVRKRSVDK
-334 EQQNGDVDEAFKSA
+334 ENGNVDEAFKNA

-367 PACAVV
+367 PACALV

-378 NVTCW
+378 QLTCW
-383 SGTQKSHFVQNGLAA
+383 SGTQKSHFVQQGLAL
-398 TLQVPPDK
+398 TLDMPADK
-406 VRVIFKAGPGSYG
+406 VRVIYTAGAGSYG
-419 RNDADDCAMDAGVLA
+419 RNDADDCAMDAAVLA
-434 KAVGR
+434 KAVGK

-444 YMRDQGTGWDPK
+444 YMREQGTGWDPK
-456 GPASTH
+456 GPASIH
-462 KARAGLNASGELI
+462 KARAAIDASGKVV
-475 AYEFTSKAFSR
+475 AYEFTSKGFSR
-486 VDVDTNGGKP
+486 VDVNTNGGHP
-496 PDTLAGQTLGVVLKS
+496 HDTLTGQTRGVTLKS

-520 SYAVENKRLAW
+520 SYAFDHKRLAW

-539 RASPLRTSHLRDPVG
+539 RSSPLRSAHLRDPVG

-578 FRLRYIKEPR
+578 FRLRHIKEPR
-588 DVAVIRAAAEKAKWD
+588 DIAVIKAAAEKANWQ
-603 TRPSPRRDQTGTKVS
+603 TRPSPRRDQTGNKVS

-624 AQRNSTR
+624 AQRNGTR
-631 VAIVAEVDIDRTT
+631 VAIVAEVDIDRST

-689 DRKTV
+689 DRKAV
-694 TSVDWVT
+694 TSVDWLS

-711 SQVDV
+711 GDVGV
-716 VLINHPEIPPSGA
+716 VLINHPELAPTGA

-758 SPERVKAALS
+758 SPDRVKSALS